1 MKRDMFQF
9 VLPECG
15 GADCGQ
21 RGNQSCKRTWC
32 SGCCR
37 KATTVD
43 GTVCHQHKIVDKK
56 EQADFR
62 AKKARSKENKKSAD
76 VARSKPT
83 KKRAK
88 KE

>member
-1 MKRDMFQF
+1 MWYQNAVAPTVVREEIR
-9 VLPECG
+9 V
-15 GADCGQ
+15 ASV
-21 RGNQSCKRTWC
+21 R
-32 SGCCR
+32 CCR

-43 GTVCHQHKIVDKK
+43 RIVCHQPKIVDKK